1 MGFLAP
7 ALPAIATVAG
17 GLLGGRK
24 GPSQQTVTQE
34 ASVPQQLLPG
44 FNDALRSVLGQFGQ
58 SGSASGFE
66 NINQP
71 LGRNLIGRTIAGQFL
86 DPFQNPGL
94 QGVLDRGGDFI
105 KQRLNTDF
113 ARSGR
118 DLGAARPA
126 AADELGAFT
135 SNTLFNNFN
144 AERGRQQAALGQV
157 GAFDPTNNFLDRFGA
172 LSNVA
177 SGNQATTVPLSQ
189 DRLSGA
195 LGGAQAG
202 GAVGDIL
209 GRIFGQGGG
218 TAQPPPSIPG
228 QK

>member
-1 MGFLAP
+1 MGPVAP
-7 ALPAIATVAG
+7 FIAPIATLAG
-17 GLLGGRK
+17 GLLGSRK
-24 GPSQQTVTQE
+24 GPTQQTVTQE

-44 FNDALRSVLGQFGQ
+44 FNDALRSILGQFGQ

-71 LGRNLIGRTIAGQFL
+71 LGRNLIGRTLSGQFL

-118 DLGAARPA
+118 DLGAGRPA
-126 AADELGAFT
+126 AADALGSFT
-135 SNTLFNNFN
+135 SNLLFNNFN
-144 AERGRQQAALGQV
+144 AERARQQGALGQV
-157 GAFDPTNNFLDRFGA
+157 GSFDPTNNFLDRFGV

-177 SGNQATTVPLSQ
+177 SGNQSTTVPLSQ

-195 LGGAQAG
+195 LGGIQAG

-209 GRIFGQGGG
+209 SGIFKGRGGG
-218 TAQPPPSIPG
+218 DSGFNVKDIF
-228 QK
+228 